1 VVPETSETL
10 RNVRVLISE
19 SKKLL
24 KKALEAV
31 KKGELDEAEKLALE
45 AMKELEKAT
54 DLLTNVE
61 RKVWKEVVREWRSTI
76 VKSNL

>member
-1 VVPETSETL
+1 MVPETSETL